1 MAAVV
6 ATLIGAAILLAVLYD
21 TARLVTARE
30 SRCPPLARLR
40 GHRGALAAA
49 EQWLV
54 GLRVHGRVDAA
65 EYQRRM
71 GALAHGERVPGRAG
85 RKA

>member
-6 ATLIGAAILLAVLYD
+6 AILIGAAILVAVFYD
-21 TARLVTARE
+21 TARLVTPRE

-40 GHRGALAAA
+40 GRRAALAAA

-54 GLRVHGRVDAA
+54 GLRIHGRVDAA

-71 GALAHGERVPGRAG
+71 GALANGERVPGTNGPGA
-85 RKA
+85 

>member
-6 ATLIGAAILLAVLYD
+6 ASLIGGVILLVVFHD
-21 TARLVTARE
+21 TARLVTPGE

-40 GHRGALAAA
+40 GRQAALAAA

-54 GLRVHGRVDAA
+54 GLRLHGRVDSA

-71 GALAHGERVPGRAG
+71 GALARGERVPGKNGSPA
-85 RKA
+85 